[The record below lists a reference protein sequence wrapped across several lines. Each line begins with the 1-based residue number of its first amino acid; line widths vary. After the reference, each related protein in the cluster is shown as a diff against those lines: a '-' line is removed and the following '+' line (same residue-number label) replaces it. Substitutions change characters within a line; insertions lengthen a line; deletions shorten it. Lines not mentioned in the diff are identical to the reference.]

1 MALCS
6 KFILFLSLFYSSFI
20 WSSVTVEFEDG
31 VVLLAANGDS
41 VEEGS
46 DNIRN
51 TVLPNGINQLVVQYE
66 AEIKIASNEYE
77 LENSKS
83 YVIVFD
89 EVDQHLSLTA
99 PHIKTQRELEKFNI
113 QGDWKLSDKSNQ
125 VVQYKADILNKEGF
139 QLNRD
144 YEREL
149 EEFNLTNSPA
159 AIRFKNRPYDNS
171 DDSPKSDQSGQYYVA
186 GQMLEYWYMKADAET
201 KDSFK
206 VWINK

>member
-1 MALCS
+1 MVFCS
-6 KFILFLSLFYSSFI
+6 RFILFLSLVYTPYI
-20 WSSVTVEFEDG
+20 WSSVVIELGPG
-31 VVLLAANGDS
+31 VVLLAANGES
-41 VEEGS
+41 VEE
-46 DNIRN
+46 RTEN
-51 TVLPNGINQLVVQYE
+51 TSNAILPNGINQLVVHYE

-89 EVDQHLSLTA
+89 GVDQHLNLSV
-99 PHIKTQRELEKFNI
+99 PHIKTQRQLEKFNI

-125 VVQYKADILNKEGF
+125 AIQYKADILNKEGF

-149 EEFNLTNSPA
+149 EGFNLTNSPA
-159 AIRFKNRPYDNS
+159 AIRFKNRPYEGS
-171 DDSPKSDQSGQYYVA
+171 DDSPKSELSGQSEMA
-186 GQMLEYWYMKADAET
+186 GKMLEYWYMKADAET

-206 VWINK
+206 AWINQ